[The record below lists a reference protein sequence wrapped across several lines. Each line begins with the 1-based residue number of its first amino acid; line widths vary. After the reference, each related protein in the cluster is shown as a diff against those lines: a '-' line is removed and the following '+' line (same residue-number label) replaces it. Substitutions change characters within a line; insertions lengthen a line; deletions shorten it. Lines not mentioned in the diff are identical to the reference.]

1 MDKTVGI
8 YFGILSDTLDAQLKK
23 QGFKYNKKR
32 VAEFEKQRDAI
43 NVLRFSDL
51 LTDGMTDKI
60 FKKLHSKIV
69 SHVAKENKMKVIK
82 NLKNSKTMEN
92 NTPEQK
98 PEILELERQRQ
109 SALDNVEA
117 IYYTPTSPHYKDNER
132 YRWAVTTINKKFD
145 KLIAE
150 QNG

>member
-82 NLKNSKTMEN
+82 NLKNIKT
-92 NTPEQK
+92 
-98 PEILELERQRQ
+98 
-109 SALDNVEA
+109 
-117 IYYTPTSPHYKDNER
+117 
-132 YRWAVTTINKKFD
+132 
-145 KLIAE
+145 
-150 QNG
+150 NGE